1 MVANLERRL
10 RQLETH
16 AATVRREAEEA
27 VGRKVLRR
35 LTDEELE
42 RFDRALERALEE
54 GFAEEDRPILE
65 RVERLFEEVAS
76 EEPTSAS

>member
-1 MVANLERRL
+1 MASLERRL

-16 AATVRREAEEA
+16 AATLRREDEEA
-27 VGRKVLRR
+27 IIKEVLSR

-42 RFDRALERALEE
+42 RYDRALKRALEE

-65 RVERLFEEVAS
+65 RVQRLYEEVAN
-76 EEPTSAS
+76 EETTSAS